1 MLRILAASLGLGMAL
16 VCETLVASAYV
27 STPKPSPSPTVA
39 AFSAT
44 HPKTIEGSV
53 FAIDFRT
60 GEMTVQT
67 ASGKVDVTV
76 LPSTTIQECKP
87 HFTSAADC
95 RPGFYAISDISKGAN
110 VYVTL
115 SQKGDENRAQ
125 VISILK

>member
-1 MLRILAASLGLGMAL
+1 
-16 VCETLVASAYV
+16 
-27 STPKPSPSPTVA
+27 
-39 AFSAT
+39 
-44 HPKTIEGSV
+44 
-53 FAIDFRT
+53 
-60 GEMTVQT
+60 VQT
-67 ASGKVDVTV
+67 TSGKVDVTV

-115 SQKGDENRAQ
+115 SQKGEENRAQ